1 MFNWQQNNLG
11 GWFSSCVIIFAFM
24 KKICD
29 YISEV
34 VVSWLLKS
42 FNNVE
47 SGFNIGSLKVDLFWE
62 EFCENQP
69 KKQT

>member
-1 MFNWQQNNLG
+1 
-11 GWFSSCVIIFAFM
+11 M
-24 KKICD
+24 KNICE
-29 YISEV
+29 YVLEV

-47 SGFNIGSLKVDLFWE
+47 SGSKIGSLKVDLFWE

-69 KKQT
+69 KKLT

>member
-11 GWFSSCVIIFAFM
+11 GWFSNCVIIFAFM
-24 KKICD
+24 KNICE
-29 YISEV
+29 YILEV
-34 VVSWLLKS
+34 VVSRLLKS

-47 SGFNIGSLKVDLFWE
+47 GGSNIGSLKVDLFWE

-69 KKQT
+69 KKLT